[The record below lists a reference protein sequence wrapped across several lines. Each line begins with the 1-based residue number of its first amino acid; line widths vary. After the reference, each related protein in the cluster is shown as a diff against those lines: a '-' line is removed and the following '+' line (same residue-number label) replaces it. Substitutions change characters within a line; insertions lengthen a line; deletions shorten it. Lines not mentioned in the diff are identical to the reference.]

1 MGTKSRILKNIT
13 MKTWSTKPP
22 RDYDAPNPGT
32 ILVGFEAIVPANT
45 KVDFDILLI
54 PGSKSTIATPKVKPL
69 RAW

>member
-1 MGTKSRILKNIT
+1 

-32 ILVGFEAIVPANT
+32 IIVGFEAIVPANT

-54 PGSKSTIATPKVKPL
+54 PGSKATIETPKVKPL